1 MILFMVCQFSCIFYD
16 FCELQDLKIVKIIV
30 FIMDTLRH
38 MFKLKCSWSWKSC
51 VLSQTFNA

>member
-38 MFKLKCSWSWKSC
+38 ML
-51 VLSQTFNA
+51 